1 MLIPNVLTMHWA
13 PITPGERLDQTRNA
27 EVVVPGFRSY
37 TLRGDTLRLCEN
49 VDRLMLRES
58 EI

>member
-1 MLIPNVLTMHWA
+1 MHWA

>member
-1 MLIPNVLTMHWA
+1 MHWA
-13 PITPGERLDQTRNA
+13 PITPGERLDQTRDA

-37 TLRGDTLRLCEN
+37 TLHGDTLRVCGDVN
-49 VDRLMLRES
+49 RLMLRES